1 MSAEKPHSKAIIALS
16 LTAILAVA
24 LGLRT
29 WGIGFG
35 LPYAYHVD
43 ELTYVSA
50 ALNLGAGV
58 IGKQPN
64 PTGFSNILFGEY
76 AFYFILGRIAGIFQ
90 TATDFERAY
99 RADPSVFLTLS
110 RLTSA
115 LLGAANVLV
124 VYWLG
129 KTRRDR
135 LTGLLAAAFLAVAFL
150 HVRDSHYGVPDI
162 AATLFVSLAVLG
174 CVMGLQKRQWRYV
187 GLGAMAGGLALAT
200 KWSVTWVIL
209 PIILSTVWL
218 GVGSKHAGEKRLNPW
233 MAVAVV
239 GICLGGGLLI
249 GGFQLFLKPTT
260 YFEYALR
267 EARSGTAGG
276 FGFWQIDTVP
286 GWLFYIKT
294 LGYGLGVL
302 MCGLALP
309 GIIKRLLLALRS
321 RNLLSVLLLVF
332 PITYFMVMGA
342 TRHYFA
348 RYALPLVP
356 FATVFA
362 ADGIVWLAGQ
372 LTRRSRPLASVIATT
387 LVFAAIAQ
395 PLASSI
401 RHNLLLTRTDTR
413 TLAKAWIE
421 QNIPDG
427 SKIAVDWPT
436 HGPPLATAEL
446 SVPDSRRVYDVTPVG
461 SAGLSE
467 HPIAWYR
474 ENGYEYLIASSFIYQ
489 IPLVFPDKDQERRV
503 FYVSLARELTEVQ
516 VFRPADNGTE
526 PDFIF
531 DEIRTRF
538 EDLSAQAVGNL
549 CPTSPFASK
558 TSPSSTTSAARSS
571 GTTRCA
577 TR

>member
-1 MSAEKPHSKAIIALS
+1 MSADKPHSKAAIALS
-16 LTAILAVA
+16 LTAILAAA

-76 AFYFILGRIAGIFQ
+76 ALYFIFGRIAGIFQ
-90 TATDFERAY
+90 TAADFERAY

-110 RLTSA
+110 RLTSG

-129 KTRRDR
+129 KTLCGR
-135 LTGLLAAAFLAVAFL
+135 LTGLLAAALLAVAFL

-174 CVMGLQKRQWRYV
+174 CVMGLERRQWRYV

-200 KWSVTWVIL
+200 KWSVAWVML
-209 PIILSTVWL
+209 PIVLAAIWL
-218 GVGSKHAGEKRLNPW
+218 GVGSRHADEKRPNPW
-233 MAVAVV
+233 MAATVV
-239 GICLGGGLLI
+239 GICLSGGLLV

-260 YFEYALR
+260 YLEYALR

-302 MCGLALP
+302 MGGLALL
-309 GIIKRLLLALRS
+309 GIIKRLLLALSS
-321 RNLLSVLLLVF
+321 RDLLSVLLLVF
-332 PITYFMVMGA
+332 PITYFLLMGA

-372 LTRRSRPLASVIATT
+372 LTGRSRPLGSVIATT
-387 LVFAAIAQ
+387 LVLAAIAQ

-413 TLAKAWIE
+413 TVAKAWIE
-421 QNIPDG
+421 QNIPEG

-436 HGPPLATAEL
+436 HGPPLATPVS
-446 SVPDSRRVYDVTPVG
+446 SVPGSRRVYDVTLVG
-461 SAGLSE
+461 GAGLSE
-467 HPIAWYR
+467 HPLAWYR
-474 ENGYEYLIASSFIYQ
+474 ESGYEYLIASSFIYQ
-489 IPLVFPDKDQERRV
+489 IPLVFPDKNMERRA
-503 FYVSLARELTEVQ
+503 FYTVLGQELEEIQT
-516 VFRPADNGTE
+516 FSPTADGRE

-531 DEIRTRF
+531 DEIYGPAISLWQRERP
-538 EDLSAQAVGNL
+538 G
-549 CPTSPFASK
+549 PTIKIYRINP
-558 TSPSSTTSAARSS
+558 
-571 GTTRCA
+571 
-577 TR
+577 